1 MKDFLFLNNENGELF
16 FVECETLTEAW
27 DIVWENFEE
36 DFDIKYISEYSV
48 EKADILGYDT
58 Y

>member
-16 FVECETLTEAW
+16 FVECETLAGAW
-27 DIVWENFEE
+27 IIVWENFEE
-36 DFDIKYISEYSV
+36 GVDIKYISDYSV
-48 EKADILGYDT
+48 EEADILGYDT